1 MQMILVL
8 TAFAKAP
15 NQKKM
20 ISSYVRK
27 TIWTPNASG
36 ELKLIPQER
45 CRGTSRNSAF
55 SHQPVMEPK

>member
-1 MQMILVL
+1 MLMVSDYGIPENSIAELVKKRNYDLTVFQIMQMILVL

-27 TIWTPNASG
+27 TI
-36 ELKLIPQER
+36 
-45 CRGTSRNSAF
+45 
-55 SHQPVMEPK
+55 